1 MNYGLDNIKIYP
13 HAQQLYVFIHKLH
26 VLEIYIIDKYSII
39 NQQRY
44 ELNHSIQT
52 IAVGNNL
59 LYFFY
64 ENCQAM
70 DIIALEQ

>member
-1 MNYGLDNIKIYP
+1 M
-13 HAQQLYVFIHKLH
+13 V
-26 VLEIYIIDKYSII
+26 YIFDKYSII
-39 NQQRY
+39 SQQRY

-52 IAVGNNL
+52 MAVGNNL